1 MYAFYVSFYHHR
13 VELATKLR
21 QFETLEIVNSLLD
34 SIISSVVGMSNG
46 EEREVV
52 SADHFQNSGDTT
64 DEVVVEDMESLIH
77 SGKFLIEVTDDER
90 ESEGNIRLQILLC
103 LLDLA
108 CAMVSFESM
117 PPHCLWNCHMKECVD
132 KAQEVITHSCILK
145 CVYHKAQPHGMIKHS
160 VRVFMIA
167 L

>member
-1 MYAFYVSFYHHR
+1 
-13 VELATKLR
+13 
-21 QFETLEIVNSLLD
+21 
-34 SIISSVVGMSNG
+34 MSNG

-64 DEVVVEDMESLIH
+64 DEVEVEDMESLMH

-90 ESEGNIRLQILLC
+90 ESEGNIRLQILLR

-132 KAQEVITHSCILK
+132 KAQEVITHSYILK
-145 CVYHKAQPHGMIKHS
+145 CVYHRAQPHGMIKHS
-160 VRVFMIA
+160 MRVFVIA